1 MGSDRFFNLVDEPW
15 IPVPAEDGSL
25 CSVGLATLFAR
36 AEHIV
41 DLAVRPHE
49 RVALMRLLI
58 CLCCA
63 ARADGEDGHTPL
75 SAVVEYLQIW
85 KERFWLYHPKYP
97 FLQTAGLKPYGK
109 GGLTPF
115 SKLDITR
122 AAGANAALFDHVG
135 EKARPEPAEL
145 ATALLTYQC
154 FSPGG
159 LISRVDWNGEVTPK
173 SSGDAPCI
181 PGSMLHVF
189 IRGRNLAETLRLN
202 TVPSAVLQRHYGSLG
217 PGWSGRPVW
226 ECVPEHSGHKTA
238 ADNATRTFL
247 GRLVPLARAVLLQED
262 GMLHGAG
269 LSYPGFAAGFPAEP
283 SAAVLR
289 RPGKKDGEVGLLAFR
304 PERAVWRELPA
315 LLAAGGAEGGRD
327 GRPLALAHLYGR
339 GGDEQDYEL
348 VAVGVARDQ
357 ADILDSVESV
367 YPLRRALLSEQGR
380 RDYEAGVEYAEA
392 AARRLGAALG
402 RFRES
407 LDGSRAGT
415 TAGAGRRDLF
425 DTLYGHGVS
434 AFWTHVEQE
443 LGLLFR
449 TVCTDVQEGVQEPDE
464 AWKRLVRRAAL
475 EAYDLVCDELSGRH
489 EQAYVRGRRCLTE
502 RTRENCA

>member
-15 IPVPAEDGSL
+15 IAVPAEDGTL
-25 CSVGLATLFAR
+25 RSVGLAELFTR
-36 AEHIV
+36 AEHISDV
-41 DLAVRPHE
+41 AVRPHE

-63 ARADGEDGHTPL
+63 ACPDEEPPSLA
-75 SAVVEYLQIW
+75 AVVAYLQAW
-85 KERFWLYHPKYP
+85 KDRFWLYHPKYP

-135 EKARPEPAEL
+135 ERARPSPAEL

-159 LISRVDWNGEVTPK
+159 LISRVDWNGEVTSK
-173 SSGDAPCI
+173 SSCDAPCI

-189 IRGRNLAETLRLN
+189 IRGRTLAETLRLN
-202 TVPSAVLQRHYGSLG
+202 TVPPALLRQRYGSLG
-217 PGWSGRPVW
+217 PGWLGRPVW
-226 ECVPEHSGHKTA
+226 ECVPEHSGHKAA

-247 GRLVPLARAVLLQED
+247 GRLAPLARAVLLQED

-289 RPGKKDGEVGLLAFR
+289 RPGKKEEETALLAFR

-315 LLAAGGAEGGRD
+315 LLASVGAESGRE
-327 GRPLALAHLYGR
+327 GLCAPPALACLRGR
-339 GGDEQDYEL
+339 NGDDRDYEL

-367 YPLRRALLSEQGR
+367 YPLRRTLLSEKGR
-380 RDYEAGVEYAEA
+380 RGYEAGVEYAEA

-402 RFRES
+402 RFRAN
-407 LDGSRAGT
+407 LDGSRTGASS
-415 TAGAGRRDLF
+415 GAGRRDGF
-425 DTLYGHGVS
+425 DTLYGQGVS

-443 LGLLFR
+443 IGLLFR
-449 TVCTDVQEGVQEPDE
+449 SACTEAQEGVPEPDR

-475 EAYDLVCDELSGRH
+475 DAYDLVCGGVSGRY

-502 RTRENCA
+502 RPGAFES